1 MPKKAGRPTKITDD
15 VINQMRSYMMAGVSL
30 KDACELVGIGV
41 TTWREFEQK
50 EPNFRRKRK
59 KWQGMLKARAKV
71 NIAEQVFGN
80 KEKGIEP
87 NLGWSQYVLDR
98 AMDQETKNAQNAL
111 TRANARKINA
121 EIERIKAETK
131 RLNSNDEGITKIVFS
146 DDLKPDK
153 EDDSKQKGSEDDGA
167 DAKPE

>member
-1 MPKKAGRPTKITDD
+1 MRAKIDNET
-15 VINQMRSYMMAGVSL
+15 VQSMKQSLMLGLSL
-30 KDACELVGIGV
+30 KDACELEDIS
-41 TTWREFEQK
+41 TSTWRRYETK
-50 EPNFRRKRK
+50 HPDIRRKRK
-59 KWQGMLKARAKV
+59 RWQKALEIRAKV
-71 NIAEQVFGN
+71 IIAN
-80 KEKGIEP
+80 KVYDKDKPSGYYA
-87 NLGWSQYVLDR
+87 QYILDR
-98 AMDQETKNAQNAL
+98 QLDRETKNAQNAL

-167 DAKPE
+167 NAKPK